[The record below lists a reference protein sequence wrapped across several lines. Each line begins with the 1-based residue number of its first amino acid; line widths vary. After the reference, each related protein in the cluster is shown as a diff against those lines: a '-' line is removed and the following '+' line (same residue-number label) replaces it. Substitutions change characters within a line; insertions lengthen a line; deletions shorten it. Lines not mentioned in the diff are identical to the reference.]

1 MTSTGAKITPQ
12 LAPGEQLGVVDVGAD
27 ISGFVSQLPTA
38 EASLST
44 QLALDVLSFSMPTLE
59 LLLCLFFKLENT
71 SHFQYELH

>member
-27 ISGFVSQLPTA
+27 ISGFVSQLPTG

-71 SHFQYELH
+71 SYFQYELH